1 MLTDTK
7 IKNSKPIERA
17 YKMGDSGGLYLSIQP
32 NGSKYWRMK
41 YRFSGREKLLALGVY
56 PAVSLLEAREKRDQA
71 KKLLSNKSDPA
82 ELKKR
87 LKKNIEGLYG
97 NSLEVIAKEWILT
110 KQSIWSKAH
119 LLSVTKILENNVYPA
134 LGSRPLLNISAP
146 ELLSMLRKIED
157 RGAYYLAH
165 RILWTCGQIFR
176 YAIATGRAER
186 SIVPDLRGALISTKK
201 NHFKYLADRDL
212 KGFIKDLD
220 SSSLNL
226 QLKLAIQLLQLT
238 FVRSN
243 ELIAA
248 KWDEFNFEKNEWRI
262 PAIRMKK
269 GEQLL
274 VPLSTQSVKVLEQL
288 KSIARSHEFVF
299 PAMRSPLKP
308 MSSKSILKGI
318 YSLGYQSRTTAHGF
332 RGSAS
337 TILNEHG
344 FRAEVIEYQLA
355 HTERNKVRAAYNHA
369 QYLPERKA
377 MMQWWG
383 DYLDSLR
390 E

>member
-7 IKNSKPIERA
+7 IKNSKPIERT

-87 LKKNIEGLYG
+87 LKHNISGLYG
-97 NSLEVIAKEWILT
+97 NTFSVIAMEWIQT
-110 KQSIWSKAH
+110 KQHLWSKSY
-119 LLSVTKILENNVYPA
+119 LLAVKKILENNVYPV
-134 LGSRPLLNISAP
+134 LGNRPLANISSP
-146 ELLSMLRKIED
+146 ELLSLLRKVEE
-157 RGAYYLAH
+157 RGAYTLT
-165 RILWTCGQIFR
+165 RKLLFTCGQIFR

-186 SIVPDLRGALISTKK
+186 NPAPDLRGALVSHQKS
-201 NHFKYLADRDL
+201 HFKYLSDQDL
-212 KGFIKDLD
+212 RGFLKHLD
-220 SSSLNL
+220 SSSLNP
-226 QLKLAIQLLQLT
+226 QLILAIKLIQLT
-238 FVRSN
+238 FVRTN
-243 ELIAA
+243 ELIGA
-248 KWDEFNFEKNEWRI
+248 KWEEFNFERKEWRI
-262 PAIRMKK
+262 PATRMKRR
-269 GEQLL
+269 EQLL
-274 VPLSTQSVKVLEQL
+274 VPLSTQSLKILESL
-288 KSIARSHEFVF
+288 KSISRSDEFVF
-299 PAMRSPLKP
+299 PAIRSPLKP

-318 YSLGYQSRTTAHGF
+318 YTLGYQSKTTTHGF

-337 TILNEHG
+337 TILNENG
-344 FRAEVIEYQLA
+344 FRAEVIEYQLS
-355 HTERNKVRAAYNHA
+355 HTEKNKVRASYNHA

-383 DYLDSLR
+383 DYLDSMR
-390 E
+390 G